1 MAVFTLL
8 SQCLDSE
15 SFDNEIKKEIQLE
28 IAQLLLIELSLMSI
42 ENCAAGQENDSDAV
56 ISFIRLLLTNDGN
69 ALRKGAAMDF
79 FMSGLL
85 VFSRFPSLY
94 SRGPPE

>member
-8 SQCLDSE
+8 SQGLDSE
-15 SFDNEIKKEIQLE
+15 SLDNESKKEIRLE

-42 ENCAAGQENDSDAV
+42 ENCAADQENDSDVA

-85 VFSRFPSLY
+85 VFWRFPSLY
-94 SRGPPE
+94 SRGLPE